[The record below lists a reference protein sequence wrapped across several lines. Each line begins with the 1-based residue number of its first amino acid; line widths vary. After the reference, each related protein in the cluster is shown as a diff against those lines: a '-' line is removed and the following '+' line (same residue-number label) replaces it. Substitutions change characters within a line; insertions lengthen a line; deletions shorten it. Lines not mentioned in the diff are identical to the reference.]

1 MTAVEWLFENLNIY
15 VLSEDMKAEI
25 KIFEQ
30 AKEMEKEQ
38 LKEAQVAFKCDS
50 MGFKTLLENQF
61 ENWYKEKYKK

>member
-30 AKEMEKEQ
+30 AKEMELEKLLQAYERGFNDAKQSKNEFGSIFKE
-38 LKEAQVAFKCDS
+38 
-50 MGFKTLLENQF
+50 
-61 ENWYKEKYKK
+61 Y

>member
-30 AKEMEKEQ
+30 AKEMELEKLQQAYESGFNDARRSSNEFGSIFKE
-38 LKEAQVAFKCDS
+38 
-50 MGFKTLLENQF
+50 
-61 ENWYKEKYKK
+61 Y